1 VWSQKFESFN
11 WGPLLTT
18 GGDLVFSG
26 GTWDRYFRA
35 FHGET
40 GEILWKFR
48 TNSGITAVPSSYSVN
63 GKQYIAVQSGWGV
76 DAVRME
82 GALNSAIGTSR
93 ETATGGVLW
102 VFALD

>member
-1 VWSQKFESFN
+1 MRWAFN
-11 WGPLLTT
+11 DEPLLAT
-18 GGDLVFSG
+18 GGNLVFSG

-35 FHGET
+35 FHGDT

-48 TNSGITAVPSSYSVN
+48 TNSGITAVPSSYSVD
-63 GKQYIAVQSGWGV
+63 GRQYIAVQAGWGV

-82 GALNSAIGTSR
+82 GSLNAERGWDGDVP
-93 ETATGGVLW
+93 ATPIGGVLW